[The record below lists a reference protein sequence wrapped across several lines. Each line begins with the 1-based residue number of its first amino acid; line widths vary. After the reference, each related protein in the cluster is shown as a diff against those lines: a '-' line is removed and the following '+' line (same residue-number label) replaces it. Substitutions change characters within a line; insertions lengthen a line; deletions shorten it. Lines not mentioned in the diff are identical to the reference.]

1 MIFINYNLQMYSIKL
16 KYINGNKLIFMLFY
30 LYIIEG
36 PLVNNKDLYDLYLAN
51 PITIDEYKIL
61 RKPIPLYHE
70 TMYSIYS
77 LRLQILGYIPL
88 HENIWTEE
96 MIKLR
101 LIPNDWPV
109 KFSNER
115 LKSTIVFLL
124 EIEKMEKFNYRIAL

>member
-1 MIFINYNLQMYSIKL
+1 MMIFINYNLQMYSIKL

-101 LIPNDWPV
+101 LIPNDCL
-109 KFSNER
+109 SHR
-115 LKSTIVFLL
+115 YQKSYFINIWKDSFKS
-124 EIEKMEKFNYRIAL
+124 IHRHFGF